1 MENNTNESTN
11 VSNIEVTF
19 EEVKPTYTKDEVM
32 GGVIKHPN
40 GGYYRILPRNLT
52 TVILSLVHGP
62 QVVECAISMLLQRIE
77 NNDWTFFPKEDE
89 SWRPPNE
96 YSKEVVDFKNNV
108 LKQIIYNQLAI
119 DNSDTLIGT
128 IEEDKYTKNL
138 LLKANKGL
146 ERKASNHLK
155 NFYGTNP
162 EMLINL
168 FETIDAFVSKLSNKL
183 PHEFFYLNAIID
195 EYDEDPTKFA
205 GKKVK
210 YQKLNDGEK

>member
-1 MENNTNESTN
+1 MKNNTNESTD
-11 VSNIEVTF
+11 VSNIEVTA
-19 EEVKPTYTKDEVM
+19 EDVKSAYTKDEVI

-40 GGYYRILPRNLT
+40 GGFYRILPRDLT
-52 TVILSLVHGP
+52 TVMLSLVQGK
-62 QVVECAISMLLQRIE
+62 QVVECAISMLLERIV
-77 NNDWTFFPKEDE
+77 NNDWTFYDKNDNSWIPPIEYPKE
-89 SWRPPNE
+89 
-96 YSKEVVDFKNNV
+96 VIDFKNNV
-108 LKQIIYNQLAI
+108 VKQIIYNQLAI
-119 DNSDTLIGT
+119 DNSDKLIGT

-168 FETIDAFVSKLSNKL
+168 FEAIDVFVSKISNKL

-195 EYDEDPTKFA
+195 EYDEDPTKFH

-210 YQKLNDGEK
+210 FQKLNDGKK